1 MSGSHRPDA
10 WPIEKQQRLAF
21 LPKVVP
27 FWLADRWMRRQ
38 TQGESAREAY
48 LARMVF
54 EVMWLSAGH
63 LKHYFDHSGVEHIDQ
78 NETYVLTSLHF
89 GHWAMYSASLNQQFG
104 IANQM
109 VATGRNIDL
118 KHPMGHYWYHFGH
131 TRQDLSGYPACYSTD
146 SIFAHLRRLREGI
159 SLVVVADVRE
169 GDFYQKEVNVR
180 FLGER
185 LYLQRTPALL
195 ARRAGCASCPISA
208 GSTSRRYAT
217 RCNGSNRS
225 SPWTTTSRRYNGW
238 PTFGSPYST
247 PIDTSTSTFGRPIPG
262 RWCASKGRRRERI
275 SLSGAPDRCRCRGFS
290 DQTQ

>member
-1 MSGSHRPDA
+1 MTVSFRPDT
-10 WPIEKQQRLAF
+10 WPIEKQRRLAF

-27 FWLADRWMRRQ
+27 FWLADRWMRAR
-38 TQGESAREAY
+38 TRGESARESY

-54 EVMWLSAGH
+54 EVMWLGAGH
-63 LKHYFDHSGVEHIDQ
+63 LRRYFDHSGVEHIDP

-118 KHPMGHYWYHFGH
+118 EHPMGHYWYHFGH
-131 TRQDLSGYPACYSTD
+131 TRQDLSGHPACYSTD
-146 SIFAHLRRLREGI
+146 SIFAHLRRLRQGT

-169 GDFYQKEVNVR
+169 GDFYQKEVSVR

-195 ARRAGCASCPISA
+195 ARRAGVRILPYIGWFDEQASRHKVQWFEPITCSA
-208 GSTSRRYAT
+208 DDAQTLQRVADR
-217 RCNGSNRS
+217 
-225 SPWTTTSRRYNGW
+225 WE
-238 PTFGSPYST
+238 PTFAAHRHQYFNVWS
-247 PIDTSTSTFGRPIPG
+247 
-262 RWCASKGRRRERI
+262 AH
-275 SLSGAPDRCRCRGFS
+275 
-290 DQTQ
+290 TQPLVRTTRATA